1 MKKQNCPE
9 FSMLDKKK
17 AWTNNIF
24 CKTYHLAD
32 LKKTTFPIEDEMSQQ
47 VSVTSSVELEVLAES
62 V

>member
-32 LKKTTFPIEDEMSQQ
+32 LKKTTFPIEDEMS
-47 VSVTSSVELEVLAES
+47 
-62 V
+62 